1 VQRSKKI
8 IFLLL
13 LPNILFSAIS
23 DCESFKMLAKSKN
36 LQDSRI
42 WHSLLHLDKTGSPS
56 INTPRFLL
64 SHGDFSPQKELDKTI
79 EVLLNDKKSVCKY
92 PARFL
97 WLKSELNLPIEFRDS
112 ECSGFEEYIQ
122 KTSPKD
128 LKLVFV
134 SEQVESPS
142 SMMGHVFFKLEG
154 AVASGE
160 KRENAVS
167 FFTVIDTFNIPYL
180 VVKSTI
186 TGMDGYFIL
195 SPYKNQIDRYLNL
208 EDRNIWEYELA
219 LDDEQKKLIYHHFWE
234 LKDIDITYLF
244 TGFNC
249 ATIVDD
255 MLAIADENY
264 KDGFYLWV
272 TPKDVIKRAHK
283 KGVIKKAKMTPSIGW
298 ELRMLGDSLD
308 SDTIQNIKEIL
319 KNRDMEALGSFEFSQ
334 DEQKRHLEK
343 NLILA
348 YTNFL
353 DKAGEKFSDAQR
365 LAIADKSKS
374 DKAFEVDLSKYK
386 NPIKSP
392 NSSKISFRKGL
403 GNGGFDELSFLPAS
417 NELHDDNRQYFGES
431 SLKIGEISLSKNKSN
446 VKLERLE
453 LFSMSSLTPWDSM
466 TNSISKEFFMGIE
479 NQYDSKLQKHQ
490 VFNTKIGF
498 GLTKK
503 LSDDLFVYSLGSV
516 GIGANRD
523 KQYVYAAPK
532 IGVIIY
538 EIFNMK
544 SVLEYAKIYNQMG
557 SKDSYDS
564 LSLDHSIFVNK
575 SINIGLRYH
584 HRKTR
589 DQNLYDSS
597 LFLSYIF

>member
-1 VQRSKKI
+1 M
-8 IFLLL
+8 
-13 LPNILFSAIS
+13 FSATS
-23 DCESFKMLAKSKN
+23 DFKSLKMLAKSKN
-36 LQDSRI
+36 LQDSHI
-42 WHSLLHLDKTGSPS
+42 WHALLHLDKTGSPS

-79 EVLLNDKKSVCKY
+79 EILLSDKKSACKY

-97 WLKSELNLPIEFRDS
+97 WLKSELNLPIELRDS

-122 KTSPKD
+122 KTSPKNI
-128 LKLVFV
+128 KLVFV

-186 TGMDGYFIL
+186 TGMNGYFIL
-195 SPYKNQIDRYLNL
+195 SPYKTQVDRYLNL
-208 EDRNIWEYELA
+208 EDRNIWEYELT
-219 LDDEQKKLIYHHFWE
+219 LNEEQKKLIYYHFWE

-244 TGFNC
+244 AGFNC

-264 KDGFYLWV
+264 KEGFYLWV

-283 KGVIKKAKMTPSIGW
+283 KGVIKKAKMTPSVNW

-319 KNRDMEALGSFEFSQ
+319 KNRDMEALDSFEFSQ

-353 DKAGEKFSDAQR
+353 EKSGERFSAVQKT
-365 LAIADKSKS
+365 AIAEKSKS
-374 DKAFEVDLSKYK
+374 DKAFVVDLSGYK
-386 NPIKSP
+386 NPINSP
-392 NSSKISFRKGL
+392 NSSKITFRKGV
-403 GNGGFDELSFLPAS
+403 GNDGFDELTFLPAS
-417 NELHDDNRQYFGES
+417 NELHDDNRQYFSES
-431 SLKIGEISLSKNKSN
+431 SLKIGEITLSKNKTD
-446 VKLERLE
+446 VRLERLE

-466 TNSISKEFFMGIE
+466 TGSISKEFAMGIE

-490 VFNTKIGF
+490 VFNTNVGF

-503 LSDDLFVYSLGSV
+503 LSDDLFVYGLGSL

-523 KQYVYAAPK
+523 RQYVYAAPK
-532 IGVIIY
+532 MGVIIY
-538 EIFNMK
+538 EVFNMK
-544 SVLEYAKIYNQMG
+544 SALEYAKIYNQTG
-557 SKDSYDS
+557 SKNSYDS
-564 LSLDHSIFVNK
+564 LLLYHSIFVNK

-584 HRKTR
+584 RKKNG
-589 DQNLYDSS
+589 DKNLHDSS